1 VFKISIF
8 SELTLAHFFVISDW
22 HSFFQQDLVT
32 KSQILI
38 TDITIVQYQ
47 FILIRYFGNEI
58 TICLGGLTHTGSFVT
73 ANLQHIVQD
82 ESIDVFDAVHIKLTL
97 CKLK

>member
-1 VFKISIF
+1 MITSAVYKISIF

-22 HSFFQQDLVT
+22 HSFFSTRLVT

-58 TICLGGLTHTGSFVT
+58 NICLGGLTHTGSFV
-73 ANLQHIVQD
+73 NREPLVILQD
-82 ESIDVFDAVHIKLTL
+82 EIMLLILN
-97 CKLK
+97 